1 MGINQRYFFTCVWR
15 YVYEVGEVG
24 GESEH
29 TLTID
34 EMPSHIHRLKTDINS
49 PDYNITWPEWFEYT
63 DGWTQES
70 TETESRASQ
79 TTYTGGDKPHNNM
92 PPYLAVYMWKRIK

>member
-15 YVYEVGEVG
+15 HVYEAGEVG

-34 EMPSHIHRLKTDINS
+34 EMLSHIHRLKTDINS
-49 PDYNITWPEWFEYT
+49 PGYNITWPKWFEYT

-70 TETESRASQ
+70 TETESPASQ